1 MDAQAVQAHWPLLHG
16 ATHAMSELAASV
28 ASLGV
33 DDEDP
38 RIATLRPDD
47 VVAYALGRKT
57 LLGIRGSQ
65 PRHFF
70 AHLGFNRFAATETPV
85 PARAEETETPSPLW
99 LRELCFDKNKR
110 RLRPAAPEDLPASEP
125 LRVLDDDATPFVAY
139 VGANAAVYRR
149 PRDGYLDARDWTGE
163 FAVDRLFYSE
173 VVAEVEAPRRCWPGE
188 GCLLIDVE
196 DGVFVFVG
204 GEVYAFRSE
213 PVEAFHCSLGAGGGV
228 YALAVTA
235 TSCVFLRDRAMAKR
249 SDVEPHLGDA
259 GWAGAYGV
267 LYDRK
272 PPRSPLRDV
281 KLIAGRDD

>member
-1 MDAQAVQAHWPLLHG
+1 MA
-16 ATHAMSELAASV
+16 ELAAAV

-38 RIATLRPDD
+38 RIATLRPED

-57 LLGIRGSQ
+57 LLGIRGSR

-99 LRELCFDKNKR
+99 LRELCFDKSKK
-110 RLRPAAPEDLPASEP
+110 RLRPRSP
-125 LRVLDDDATPFVAY
+125 RTC
-139 VGANAAVYRR
+139 RR
-149 PRDGYLDARDWTGE
+149 PSRCASSTTTRRPSSPTSTRTPRSTGGRGTATSTRATGRASSPSTGSSIRRSSRRSRRPGAAGRARAASSSTSRT
-163 FAVDRLFYSE
+163 ASSSSS
-173 VVAEVEAPRRCWPGE
+173 AA
-188 GCLLIDVE
+188 
-196 DGVFVFVG
+196 
-204 GEVYAFRSE
+204 RST
-213 PVEAFHCSLGAGGGV
+213 PSARAVEAFHCALGAGGGV

-259 GWAGAYGV
+259 GWAGADGV

>member
-1 MDAQAVQAHWPLLHG
+1 
-16 ATHAMSELAASV
+16 MSELAAAV

-57 LLGIRGSQ
+57 LLGIRGGQ

-99 LRELCFDKNKR
+99 LRELCFDRNKR
-110 RLRPAAPEDLPASEP
+110 RLRPAVPEDLPASEP